1 MIKKFS
7 PSKLFCFFQDLVVIE
22 MMDLEQRAIT
32 CSHCHGTYFDPEALV
47 NHIKNV
53 HCNIRLA
60 IIEPSAKKLKAEL
73 PIVQQDSNKNS
84 QNSPNKK
91 EIAITKEQLNKV
103 LDDSEKNGKRP
114 TNKKGHR

>member
-1 MIKKFS
+1 MIKNFF
-7 PSKLFCFFQDLVVIE
+7 PSNFFCFFQDLVVIE

-32 CSHCHGTYFDPEALV
+32 CSHCHGTYFDPEALI

-73 PIVQQDSNKNS
+73 PIVQQEQSKF
-84 QNSPNKK
+84 
-91 EIAITKEQLNKV
+91 TKQERNCYNQRTIEQ
-103 LDDSEKNGKRP
+103 SFG
-114 TNKKGHR
+114 